1 MDAARSIS
9 SAVRESRGWATPEA
23 CHVAGARS
31 TDPGPRRPARRVE
44 ALAAVVVLV
53 VSLAVL
59 AGPARAT
66 TTRVAA
72 GADEV
77 ACPATLDGV
86 PLSLDPEFAGTPRA
100 LANDEGV
107 LVRYS
112 LLCPYARRNG
122 TEVAALTLA
131 WSRYAAD
138 DLDCS
143 AVAITSEPAGD
154 GRIEGLVDHP
164 SLSARVTYGA
174 ASEDLLPAVEEAATE
189 LLTRVPD
196 DTYPCVGGA
205 ATDVDASLAP
215 SSSTGSSGTPLLLAL
230 ALLALTAGV
239 VLAVA
244 MVARRSRRRSRDRAA
259 AVQTPAPGAPSVGDL
274 AAALRA
280 KRLGAA
286 AGETGAPAPP
296 LGAPVVPG
304 PVADERRSVLAA
316 RQRAAAER
324 DAVELLLLE
333 ARADLAMHREHAD
346 AVRRLA
352 ASVASDG
359 EHREFLSSYAGTMA
373 LAVAATNLVST
384 SARRAAALAGDRGTG
399 GTADLGAPASALA
412 TLHERVIAAAETGLG
427 DSRYWLWQDRRLA
440 VVEALAAV
448 GDAVPRLVAVQAR
461 LAAHVGGL
469 AEHHRR
475 LGAEVDRLDE
485 ALAEIDRRAAPSA
498 AGSPLE
504 GAGV

>member
-1 MDAARSIS
+1 M
-9 SAVRESRGWATPEA
+9 
-23 CHVAGARS
+23 
-31 TDPGPRRPARRVE
+31 
-44 ALAAVVVLV
+44 VVLV
-53 VSLAVL
+53 ASLAVL
-59 AGPARAT
+59 AGPARAST
-66 TTRVAA
+66 SGPAA

-122 TEVAALTLA
+122 TEVADLTLA

-143 AVAITSEPAGD
+143 TVEITSEPAGD
-154 GRIEGLVDHP
+154 DRIQGLVDHP
-164 SLSARVTYGA
+164 SLSARVTFGA
-174 ASEDLLPAVEEAATE
+174 ASEDLLPAVDEAATE

-196 DTYPCVGGA
+196 DAYPCVGGA

-215 SSSTGSSGTPLLLAL
+215 SSSTGSTGTPLLLAL
-230 ALLALTAGV
+230 ALLALTGGV
-239 VLAVA
+239 VLAVV
-244 MVARRSRRRSRDRAA
+244 MVARRSRRRSRERAVAA
-259 AVQTPAPGAPSVGDL
+259 AAPAPGAPSVGDL

-286 AGETGAPAPP
+286 AGDAAGDPGATAPVAAPAV
-296 LGAPVVPG
+296 GADPF
-304 PVADERRSVLAA
+304 AHERQSVLAA

-333 ARADLAMHREHAD
+333 ARTDLATHREHAD

-352 ASVASDG
+352 ASAAADG

-399 GTADLGAPASALA
+399 GTADLGAPAAALA
-412 TLHERVIAAAETGLG
+412 ALHERVIAAAENGLG

-440 VVEALAAV
+440 VVEALAVV

-461 LAAHVGGL
+461 LAEHVGAL
-469 AEHHRR
+469 AEQHRR

-485 ALAEIDRRAAPSA
+485 ALAEIDRRATATV